1 MEDRTVKYV
10 YSKHNQSLSNKRF
23 ANWLLLFLLNNGEV
37 TEENCNFCENPC
49 KIKILEV

>member
-23 ANWLLLFLLNNGEV
+23 ADWLLLLLLNNGEM
-37 TEENCNFCENPC
+37 TEENDNFREYRC
-49 KIKILEV
+49 KQKL

>member
-23 ANWLLLFLLNNGEV
+23 ADWFPLLLLNNGEV
-37 TEENCNFCENPC
+37 TEEDGNFCENPC